1 MKRIIFFDLDG
12 TLTDAGPGIK
22 ACINYALNK
31 MNFKKLGM
39 VSDWVVG
46 PSLWGTFKK
55 LGIPEENLNEAVN
68 LYRERYNVKGYLE
81 NSVYLGIPGQLAM
94 LLEMGYV
101 LSLATSKPTVSA
113 SAILEYFDLT
123 RYFSYEFGSNL
134 DGSLSDKSILLKHA
148 LAVTGFEPNNALMI
162 GDRQYDIIGAKS
174 NLIKTVGV
182 SYGYGST
189 KELREAGADL
199 LVEKPADLA
208 KAVQKLLPMQ
218 AKR

>member
-1 MKRIIFFDLDG
+1 MRRIIFFDLDG

-22 ACINYALNK
+22 ACINYALDK
-31 MNFKKLGM
+31 MNFKMLGM
-39 VSDWVVG
+39 DSDWVVG

-174 NLIKTVGV
+174 NLIKSVGV

-189 KELREAGADL
+189 NELREAGADL
-199 LVEKPADLA
+199 LVEKPAELA
-208 KAVQKLLPMQ
+208 KAVQKLLPM
-218 AKR
+218 

>member
-1 MKRIIFFDLDG
+1 MRRIIYFDLDG

-22 ACINYALNK
+22 ASINYALDK
-31 MNFKKLGM
+31 MNFEKLG
-39 VSDWVVG
+39 VDSDWVVG

-55 LGIPEENLNEAVN
+55 LGIPEENLDEAVN

-81 NSVYLGIPGQLAM
+81 NSVYVGIPGQLAM

-123 RYFSYEFGSNL
+123 KYFSYEFGSNL
-134 DGSLSDKSILLKHA
+134 DGSLSDKSVLLKHA

-174 NLIKTVGV
+174 NLISSVGV
-182 SYGYGST
+182 SYGYGSIN
-189 KELREAGADL
+189 ELREAGADCL
-199 LVEKPADLA
+199 IKETRELA
-208 KAVQKLLPMQ
+208 TVVNKLLPI
-218 AKR
+218 

>member
-1 MKRIIFFDLDG
+1 MRRIIFFDLDG

-39 VSDWVVG
+39 DSDWVVG

-148 LAVTGFEPNNALMI
+148 LAVTGFEPDNALMI

-174 NLIKTVGV
+174 NLIKSVGV
-182 SYGYGST
+182 SYGYGSIN
-189 KELREAGADL
+189 ELREAGADL
-199 LVEKPADLA
+199 LVEKPAELA
-208 KAVQKLLPMQ
+208 KAVQKLLPM
-218 AKR
+218 

>member
-1 MKRIIFFDLDG
+1 MKSIIFFDLDG

-22 ACINYALNK
+22 ACINYALDK

-39 VSDWVVG
+39 DSDWVVG

-134 DGSLSDKSILLKHA
+134 DGSLSDKPILLKHA

-174 NLIKTVGV
+174 NLIKSVGV

-189 KELREAGADL
+189 NELREAGADL
-199 LVEKPADLA
+199 LVEKPAELA
-208 KAVQKLLPMQ
+208 KAVQKLLPM
-218 AKR
+218 

>member
-31 MNFKKLGM
+31 MNFKKLGID
-39 VSDWVVG
+39 SDWVVG

-81 NSVYLGIPGQLAM
+81 NSVYVGIPGQLAM

-174 NLIKTVGV
+174 NLIKSVGV

-189 KELREAGADL
+189 NELREAGADL
-199 LVEKPADLA
+199 LVEKPAELA
-208 KAVQKLLPMQ
+208 KAVQKLLPM
-218 AKR
+218 

>member
-1 MKRIIFFDLDG
+1 
-12 TLTDAGPGIK
+12 
-22 ACINYALNK
+22 

-39 VSDWVVG
+39 DSDWVVG

-174 NLIKTVGV
+174 NLIKSVGV

-189 KELREAGADL
+189 NELREAGADL
-199 LVEKPADLA
+199 LVEKPAKLA
-208 KAVQKLLPMQ
+208 KAVQKLLPI
-218 AKR
+218 

>member
-39 VSDWVVG
+39 DSDWVVG

-55 LGIPEENLNEAVN
+55 LGIPGENLDEAVN

-174 NLIKTVGV
+174 NLIKSVGV
-182 SYGYGST
+182 SYGYGSAN
-189 KELREAGADL
+189 ELREAGADL
-199 LVEKPADLA
+199 LIEKPAELA
-208 KAVQKLLPMQ
+208 KAVQKLLPM
-218 AKR
+218 

>member
-1 MKRIIFFDLDG
+1 MRRIIFFDLDG

-22 ACINYALNK
+22 ACINYALDK

-39 VSDWVVG
+39 DSDWVVG
-46 PSLWGTFKK
+46 PSLWGTFIK

-81 NSVYLGIPGQLAM
+81 NSVYVGIPGQLAM

-134 DGSLSDKSILLKHA
+134 DGSRSDQSILLKHA

-174 NLIKTVGV
+174 NLIKSVGV

-189 KELREAGADL
+189 NELREAGADL
-199 LVEKPADLA
+199 LVEKPAELA
-208 KAVQKLLPMQ
+208 KAVQKLLPT
-218 AKR
+218 

>member
-1 MKRIIFFDLDG
+1 LNRIIFFDLDG

-39 VSDWVVG
+39 DSDWVVG

-174 NLIKTVGV
+174 NLIKSVGV

-189 KELREAGADL
+189 NELREAGADL
-199 LVEKPADLA
+199 LVEKPAELA
-208 KAVQKLLPMQ
+208 KAVQKLLPM
-218 AKR
+218 

>member
-1 MKRIIFFDLDG
+1 LRRIIFFDLDG

-22 ACINYALNK
+22 ACINYALDK

-39 VSDWVVG
+39 DSDWVVG
-46 PSLWGTFKK
+46 PSLWDTFIK
-55 LGIPEENLNEAVN
+55 LGIPEENLNAAVS

-81 NSVYLGIPGQLAM
+81 NSVYVGIPGQLAM

-148 LAVTGFEPNNALMI
+148 LAMTGFEPNNALMI

-174 NLIKTVGV
+174 NLIKSVGV

-189 KELREAGADL
+189 NELREAGADL
-199 LVEKPADLA
+199 LVEKPAELA
-208 KAVQKLLPMQ
+208 KAVQKLLP
-218 AKR
+218 K

>member
-1 MKRIIFFDLDG
+1 MKRIVFFDLDG

-39 VSDWVVG
+39 DSDWVVG

-174 NLIKTVGV
+174 NLIKSVGV

-189 KELREAGADL
+189 NELREAGADL
-199 LVEKPADLA
+199 LVEKPAELA
-208 KAVQKLLPMQ
+208 KAVQKLLPM
-218 AKR
+218 

>member
-1 MKRIIFFDLDG
+1 MRRIIFFDLDG

-39 VSDWVVG
+39 DSDWVVG

-81 NSVYLGIPGQLAM
+81 NSVYVGIPGQLAM

-174 NLIKTVGV
+174 NLIKSVGV
-182 SYGYGST
+182 SYGYGSIN
-189 KELREAGADL
+189 ELREAGADL
-199 LVEKPADLA
+199 LVEKPAELA
-208 KAVQKLLPMQ
+208 KAVQKLLPM
-218 AKR
+218 

>member
-39 VSDWVVG
+39 DSDWVVG

-55 LGIPEENLNEAVN
+55 LGIPEENLNQAVN

-101 LSLATSKPTVSA
+101 LSLATSKPTISA

-174 NLIKTVGV
+174 NLIKSVGV

-189 KELREAGADL
+189 NELREAGADL
-199 LVEKPADLA
+199 LVEKPAELA
-208 KAVQKLLPMQ
+208 KAVQKLLPM
-218 AKR
+218 

>member
-39 VSDWVVG
+39 DSDWVVG

-162 GDRQYDIIGAKS
+162 GDRLYDIIGAKS
-174 NLIKTVGV
+174 NLIKSVGV

-189 KELREAGADL
+189 NELREAGADL
-199 LVEKPADLA
+199 LVEKPAELA
-208 KAVQKLLPMQ
+208 KAVQKLLPM
-218 AKR
+218 

>member
-1 MKRIIFFDLDG
+1 MKRIVFFDLDG

-39 VSDWVVG
+39 DSDWVVG

-174 NLIKTVGV
+174 NLIKSVGV

-189 KELREAGADL
+189 NELREAGADL
-199 LVEKPADLA
+199 LVEKPAELA
-208 KAVQKLLPMQ
+208 KAVQKLLPI
-218 AKR
+218 

>member
-22 ACINYALNK
+22 ACINYALDK

-39 VSDWVVG
+39 DSDWVVG

-81 NSVYLGIPGQLAM
+81 NSVYVGIPGQLAM

-174 NLIKTVGV
+174 NLIKSVGV

-189 KELREAGADL
+189 NELREAGSDL
-199 LVEKPADLA
+199 LVEKPAELA
-208 KAVQKLLPMQ
+208 KAVQKLLPM
-218 AKR
+218 

>member
-39 VSDWVVG
+39 DSDWVVG

-81 NSVYLGIPGQLAM
+81 NSVYVGIPGQLAM

-174 NLIKTVGV
+174 NLIKSVGV
-182 SYGYGST
+182 SYGYGSK

-199 LVEKPADLA
+199 LVEKPAELA
-208 KAVQKLLPMQ
+208 KAVQKLLPM
-218 AKR
+218 

>member
-39 VSDWVVG
+39 DSDWVVG

-55 LGIPEENLNEAVN
+55 LGIPEENLNEAVK

-174 NLIKTVGV
+174 NLIKSVGV

-189 KELREAGADL
+189 NELREAGADL
-199 LVEKPADLA
+199 LVEKPAELA
-208 KAVQKLLPMQ
+208 KAVQKLLPM
-218 AKR
+218 

>member
-22 ACINYALNK
+22 ACINYALDK
-31 MNFKKLGM
+31 MNFKKLGID
-39 VSDWVVG
+39 SDWVVG

-174 NLIKTVGV
+174 NLIKSVGV

-189 KELREAGADL
+189 NELREAGADL
-199 LVEKPADLA
+199 LVEKPAELA
-208 KAVQKLLPMQ
+208 KAVQKLLPM
-218 AKR
+218 

>member
-22 ACINYALNK
+22 ACINYALDK

-39 VSDWVVG
+39 DSDWVVG
-46 PSLWGTFKK
+46 PSLWGTFLK

-68 LYRERYNVKGYLE
+68 FYRERYNVKGYLE
-81 NSVYLGIPGQLAM
+81 NSVYVGIPSQLAM

-174 NLIKTVGV
+174 NLIKSVGV

-189 KELREAGADL
+189 NELREAGADL
-199 LVEKPADLA
+199 LVEKPAELA
-208 KAVQKLLPMQ
+208 KAVQKLLPM
-218 AKR
+218 

>member
-39 VSDWVVG
+39 DSDWVVG

-134 DGSLSDKSILLKHA
+134 DGSLSDKSNLLKHA
-148 LAVTGFEPNNALMI
+148 LAVTGFEPDNALMI

-174 NLIKTVGV
+174 NLIKSVGV

-189 KELREAGADL
+189 NELREAGADL
-199 LVEKPADLA
+199 LVEKPAELA
-208 KAVQKLLPMQ
+208 KAVQKLLPM
-218 AKR
+218 

>member
-39 VSDWVVG
+39 DSDWVVG

-94 LLEMGYV
+94 MLEMGYV

-174 NLIKTVGV
+174 NLIKSVGV

-189 KELREAGADL
+189 NELREAGADL
-199 LVEKPADLA
+199 LVEKPAELA
-208 KAVQKLLPMQ
+208 KAVQKLLPM
-218 AKR
+218 

>member
-39 VSDWVVG
+39 DSDWVVG
-46 PSLWGTFKK
+46 PSLWGTFMK

-68 LYRERYNVKGYLE
+68 FYRERYNVKGYLE

-174 NLIKTVGV
+174 NLIKSVGV

-189 KELREAGADL
+189 NELREAGADL
-199 LVEKPADLA
+199 LVEKPAELA
-208 KAVQKLLPMQ
+208 KAVQKLLPM
-218 AKR
+218 

>member
-22 ACINYALNK
+22 ACINYALDK

-39 VSDWVVG
+39 DSDWVVG
-46 PSLWGTFKK
+46 PSLWGTFIK

-81 NSVYLGIPGQLAM
+81 NSVYVGIPGQLAM

-148 LAVTGFEPNNALMI
+148 LVVTGFEPNNALMI

-174 NLIKTVGV
+174 NLIKSVGV

-189 KELREAGADL
+189 NELREAGADL
-199 LVEKPADLA
+199 LVEKPAELA
-208 KAVQKLLPMQ
+208 KAVQKLLPM
-218 AKR
+218 

>member
-39 VSDWVVG
+39 DSDWVVG

-81 NSVYLGIPGQLAM
+81 NSVYVGIPGQLAM

-174 NLIKTVGV
+174 NLIKSVGV

-189 KELREAGADL
+189 NELREAGADL
-199 LVEKPADLA
+199 LVEKPAELA
-208 KAVQKLLPMQ
+208 KAVQKLLPM
-218 AKR
+218 

>member
-39 VSDWVVG
+39 DSDWVVG

-81 NSVYLGIPGQLAM
+81 NSVYVGIPGQLAM

-134 DGSLSDKSILLKHA
+134 DGSLSDKSILLKQA
-148 LAVTGFEPNNALMI
+148 LTVTGFEPNNALMI

-174 NLIKTVGV
+174 NLIKSVGV

-189 KELREAGADL
+189 NELREAGADL
-199 LVEKPADLA
+199 LVEKPEELA
-208 KAVQKLLPMQ
+208 KAVQKLLPM
-218 AKR
+218 

>member
-39 VSDWVVG
+39 DSDWVVG

-81 NSVYLGIPGQLAM
+81 NSVYVGIPGQLAM

-148 LAVTGFEPNNALMI
+148 LAVTGFEPDNALMI

-174 NLIKTVGV
+174 NLIKSVGV

-189 KELREAGADL
+189 NELREAGADL
-199 LVEKPADLA
+199 LVEKPAELA
-208 KAVQKLLPMQ
+208 KAVQKLLPM
-218 AKR
+218 

>member
-1 MKRIIFFDLDG
+1 MKRIVFLDLDG

-22 ACINYALNK
+22 ACINYALDK

-39 VSDWVVG
+39 DSDWVVG

-81 NSVYLGIPGQLAM
+81 NSVYVGIPGQLAM

-174 NLIKTVGV
+174 NLIKSVGV

-189 KELREAGADL
+189 NELREAGADL
-199 LVEKPADLA
+199 LVEKPAELA
-208 KAVQKLLPMQ
+208 KAVQKLLPM
-218 AKR
+218 

>member
-39 VSDWVVG
+39 DSDWVVG

-174 NLIKTVGV
+174 NLIKSVGV

-189 KELREAGADL
+189 NELREAGADL
-199 LVEKPADLA
+199 LVEKPAELA
-208 KAVQKLLPMQ
+208 KAVQKLLPM
-218 AKR
+218 

>member
-1 MKRIIFFDLDG
+1 MRRIIFFDLDG

-22 ACINYALNK
+22 ACINYALDK

-39 VSDWVVG
+39 DSDWVVG
-46 PSLWGTFKK
+46 PSLWGTFLK

-68 LYRERYNVKGYLE
+68 FYRERYNVKGYLE
-81 NSVYLGIPGQLAM
+81 NSVYVGIPSQLAM

-174 NLIKTVGV
+174 NLIKSVGV

-189 KELREAGADL
+189 NELREAGADL
-199 LVEKPADLA
+199 LVEKPAELA
-208 KAVQKLLPMQ
+208 KAVQKLLPM
-218 AKR
+218 

>member
-1 MKRIIFFDLDG
+1 MNRIIFFDLDG

-22 ACINYALNK
+22 ACINYALDK

-39 VSDWVVG
+39 DSDWVVG

-55 LGIPEENLNEAVN
+55 LGIPEENLDEAVN

-174 NLIKTVGV
+174 NLIKSVGV

-189 KELREAGADL
+189 NELREAGADL
-199 LVEKPADLA
+199 LVEKPAELA
-208 KAVQKLLPMQ
+208 KAVQKLLPM
-218 AKR
+218 

>member
-1 MKRIIFFDLDG
+1 MLVVFDLDG

-22 ACINYALNK
+22 ACINYALDK

-39 VSDWVVG
+39 DSDWVVG

-81 NSVYLGIPGQLAM
+81 NSVYVGIPGQLAM

-174 NLIKTVGV
+174 NLIKSVGV

-189 KELREAGADL
+189 NELREAGADL
-199 LVEKPADLA
+199 LVEKPAELA
-208 KAVQKLLPMQ
+208 KAVQKLLPM
-218 AKR
+218 

>member
-39 VSDWVVG
+39 ESDWVVG

-174 NLIKTVGV
+174 NLIKSVGV

-189 KELREAGADL
+189 NELREAGADL
-199 LVEKPADLA
+199 LVEKPAELA
-208 KAVQKLLPMQ
+208 KAVQKLLPM
-218 AKR
+218 

>member
-22 ACINYALNK
+22 ACINYALDK

-39 VSDWVVG
+39 DSDWVVG
-46 PSLWGTFKK
+46 PSLWDTFIK
-55 LGIPEENLNEAVN
+55 LGIPEENLNAAVS

-81 NSVYLGIPGQLAM
+81 NSVYVGIPGQLAM

-174 NLIKTVGV
+174 NLIKSVGV

-189 KELREAGADL
+189 NELREAGADL
-199 LVEKPADLA
+199 LVEKPAELA
-208 KAVQKLLPMQ
+208 KAVQKLLP
-218 AKR
+218 K

>member
-1 MKRIIFFDLDG
+1 MRRIIFFDLDG

-22 ACINYALNK
+22 ACINYALAK
-31 MNFKKLGM
+31 MNFEKLGTN
-39 VSDWVVG
+39 SDWVVG
-46 PSLWGTFKK
+46 PSLWGTFTK

-81 NSVYLGIPGQLAM
+81 NSVYVGIPGQLAM

-113 SAILEYFDLT
+113 SAIIEYFNLKQ
-123 RYFSYEFGSNL
+123 YFLYEFGSNL

-174 NLIKTVGV
+174 NLIKSVGV
-182 SYGYGST
+182 SYGYGSAN
-189 KELREAGADL
+189 ELREAGADML
-199 LVEKPADLA
+199 IEKPAELA
-208 KAVQKLLPMQ
+208 KAVQKLLPI
-218 AKR
+218 

>member
-1 MKRIIFFDLDG
+1 MRRIIFFDLDG

-22 ACINYALNK
+22 ACINYALDK

-39 VSDWVVG
+39 DSDWVVG
-46 PSLWGTFKK
+46 PSLWDTFIK
-55 LGIPEENLNEAVN
+55 LGIPEENLNAAVS

-81 NSVYLGIPGQLAM
+81 NSVYVGIPGQLAM

-174 NLIKTVGV
+174 NLIKSVGV

-189 KELREAGADL
+189 NELREAGADL
-199 LVEKPADLA
+199 LVEKPAELA
-208 KAVQKLLPMQ
+208 KAVQKLLP
-218 AKR
+218 K